1 MPLPTF
7 RIRMTP
13 AQLIVLASFYFVIF
27 LNARFFLSAHHAYS
41 FFSENAGFLVSLAL
55 LLVATNMLLLSLVG
69 YRRTIKPLLMV
80 LLPMAALSAY
90 FMDTYSTV
98 IDDGML
104 RNLLETDFHE
114 ASDLFSKQ
122 LVLYFFWFGLLP
134 ALLLKFVEFGVTGAM
149 RRTLPARV
157 ALLVAPVVAIIFVL
171 GVYGDQYA
179 SFFREHK
186 TTRQYANPIYPIYSL
201 AELIGNAFDKPAAGI
216 TPVGL
221 DAALPAT
228 DLDRELIVLVVGETA
243 RADRFS
249 LNGYSR
255 DTNPLLSQENIFS
268 FNNAWSCGTSTSIS
282 LPCMF
287 SFHSSEKPG
296 YSKDSRNFENL
307 LDVLHRAG
315 VSVLWRDNN
324 SGSKGVADRVR
335 HEDFRDPGINPV
347 CDIECRDVGMLA
359 ELQEFIDA
367 RDSGDILIVLHQMGN
382 HGPAYFKR
390 YPREFEYF
398 SPVCR
403 SSELNACSKEEI
415 DNAYDNAIRYTDY
428 FLAQV
433 IALLKQNDVRFET
446 AMLYVSDHGESLGE
460 SGLYL
465 HGMPYALAP
474 NSQKHIPMLAWF
486 GKNYDD
492 VNIAELTRRMDDR
505 FTHDNV
511 FHTLLGL
518 MEIQSTVYRSDM
530 DMLPHY
536 ASHADSAA
544 PATIVR
550 MALPVVRAE
559 RTTGSVAA
567 QRPNRSNQPPV
578 TVRYPQ

>member
-1 MPLPTF
+1 MSLPKF

-13 AQLIVLASFYFVIF
+13 AHLIVLASFYFMIF

-41 FFSENAGFLVSLAL
+41 FFSENAGFLASLAL

-98 IDDGML
+98 IDDSML
-104 RNLLETDFHE
+104 RNVLETDFNE
-114 ASDLFSKQ
+114 ASDLLSRQ
-122 LVLYFFWFGLLP
+122 LVHYLFWLGLLP
-134 ALLLKFVEFGVTGAM
+134 AVLLKFIEFGEMTPL
-149 RRTLPARV
+149 RRTLPTRI
-157 ALLVAPVVAIIFVL
+157 ALLLAPVIVIVSIL
-171 GVYGDQYA
+171 GMHGDQYA

-201 AELIGNAFDKPAAGI
+201 AELIGNTFDTPAAGI

-221 DAALPAT
+221 DAALPVT

-255 DTNPLLSQENIFS
+255 NTNPLLSQETIFS
-268 FNNAWSCGTSTSIS
+268 FNNVWSCGTSTSIS
-282 LPCMF
+282 VPCMF
-287 SFHSSEKPG
+287 SFHSSDQQG

-324 SGSKGVADRVR
+324 SSSKGVADRVR
-335 HEDFRDPGINPV
+335 HEDFRSPETNPV

-359 ELQEFIDA
+359 GLQEYIDSKDA
-367 RDSGDILIVLHQMGN
+367 GDILIVLHQMGN

-433 IALLKQNDVRFET
+433 VALLKGNDARFET

-460 SGLYL
+460 NGLYL

-474 NSQKHIPMLAWF
+474 DNQKHVPMLAWF
-486 GKNYDD
+486 GRNYHD
-492 VNIAELTRRMDDR
+492 VNLAELPALADAR
-505 FTHDNV
+505 FSHANV

-518 MEIQSTVYRSDM
+518 MEIQSTTYWPDM
-530 DMLPHY
+530 DMFPHY
-536 ASHADSAA
+536 ATHAEPS
-544 PATIVR
+544 T
-550 MALPVVRAE
+550 
-559 RTTGSVAA
+559 
-567 QRPNRSNQPPV
+567 PV
-578 TVRYPQ
+578 TIDGMTLSVRSH